1 MEKVSTIK
9 TIPAQMI
16 LLRSIAAVT
25 VVPLRRRGGCAELH
39 GVRKKSKKMQ
49 ENVKKRQKESNIA
62 KKCFLRFFR
71 VNSEG
76 IFLI

>member
-1 MEKVSTIK
+1 
-9 TIPAQMI
+9 MI

-49 ENVKKRQKESNIA
+49 EIPDRKASELTSRINFKAKNG
-62 KKCFLRFFR
+62 KKCEKASKSALFAHF
-71 VNSEG
+71 
-76 IFLI
+76 